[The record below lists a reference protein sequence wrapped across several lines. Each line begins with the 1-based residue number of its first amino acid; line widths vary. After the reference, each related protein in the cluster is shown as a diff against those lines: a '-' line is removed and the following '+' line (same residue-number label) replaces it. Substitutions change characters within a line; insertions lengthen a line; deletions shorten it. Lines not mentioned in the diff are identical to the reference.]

1 MKKHIIAAAVAAAVA
16 VPAMAQNV
24 QVYGI
29 LDQAFVRSDDGTAR
43 AAANQPKINANLQ
56 SLLATQRFGVKGT
69 EDIGGGLKLNFVLEG
84 GLGGTTAFAGFARA
98 QYVELAGSFGSVSI
112 GWRDLGTTN
121 IDDFVSQAGNLGAMM
136 TGADGAAISNAT
148 GNGDGLGNDNS
159 NKIIYTTP
167 TVGGFKAEIGYS
179 APHTTAAATTG
190 GVSRDA
196 DGTVAAE
203 TQTGIRID
211 FEQGPLKAAIGMT
224 KGASTGNSNNDRKL
238 TAFGA
243 AYDLGVASVGYSLVK
258 AEPTAA
264 IEHKYNLFSAKV
276 PMSDGLALH
285 GVYQTAQSNGATEKA
300 EGYTLAVTKALSKRT
315 TLYGAYSA
323 IENRGANA
331 VQGGTLGKGFR
342 DSKGITLRFLSCAI
356 RLRCLV
362 DAMEG

>member
-1 MKKHIIAAAVAAAVA
+1 MNKHIIAAAVAAAVA

-29 LDQAFVRSDDGTAR
+29 LDQAFVRSDDGTSR

-56 SLLATQRFGVKGT
+56 SLLATQRLGVKGT
-69 EDIGGGLKLNFVLEG
+69 EDLGGGLKLNFVLEG
-84 GLGGTTAFAGFARA
+84 GLGAQTAFAGFARG

-136 TGADGAAISNAT
+136 TGADGAAMTNAT

-159 NKIIYTTP
+159 NKIIYTSP
-167 TVGGFKAEIGYS
+167 TVGGFKVEIGYS
-179 APHTTAAATTG
+179 APHVNAT
-190 GVSRDA
+190 GVASRDA
-196 DGTVAAE
+196 NGAVVSE
-203 TQTGIRID
+203 TQTGARID
-211 FEQGPLKAAIGMT
+211 FEQGPLKAAIGIT
-224 KGASTGNSNNDRKL
+224 KGASTGNSNTDRKL

-243 AYDLGVASVGYSLVK
+243 AYDLGVVSVGYSLVK

-264 IEHKYNLFSAKV
+264 IEHKYNLFSAKM
-276 PMSDGLALH
+276 PMADGLALH
-285 GVYQTAQSNGATEKA
+285 GVYQTAQTNGADEKA

-315 TLYGAYSA
+315 TVYGAYSA

-331 VQGGTLGKGFR
+331 AYGMRGTGVIGTANADGVTYGVGVNHSF
-342 DSKGITLRFLSCAI
+342 
-356 RLRCLV
+356 
-362 DAMEG
+362 